1 VSSPIPASTA
11 EKEAQAARLKD
22 FFGALPDGE
31 EVSWMRVE
39 HDSGVKM
46 DYAGRSMA
54 RLALKRLRRPYE
66 AIKGTGL
73 RMSSAGNSVTILAGR
88 FARVE
93 TAIQK
98 TDRVRE
104 ALETRHFAQM
114 SEVDQ
119 KKMLLAKSFFG
130 ALKVCSSTNEGRK
143 FLGK

>member
-1 VSSPIPASTA
+1 MSSPIPASTA
-11 EKEAQAARLKD
+11 EKESQVARVKE
-22 FFGALPDGE
+22 FFAVLADGE

-46 DYAGRSMA
+46 DYAGRALA

-66 AIKGTGL
+66 AIRGTGIRL
-73 RMSSAGNSVTILAGR
+73 SSATNAVTILAGR

-114 SEVDQ
+114 NEGDQ